1 VSKVFCE
8 RILSEANDVCN
19 DGNTLLN
26 TEEINILVVLRM
38 NREFIQHMREIK
50 PKLSGQNF
58 NGTLVYVALGT
69 KLKPLQIL
77 ENNFEREYFFLNRS

>member
-1 VSKVFCE
+1 MSKVFCE

-38 NREFIQHMREIK
+38 NREFIQHKREID
-50 PKLSGQNF
+50 PKLSGRHF
-58 NGTLVYVALGT
+58 NGALV
-69 KLKPLQIL
+69 
-77 ENNFEREYFFLNRS
+77 